1 LPSKPFIM
9 SDLLPLFVAALKDKV
24 VIDAQDEIVQQK
36 KELDL
41 LRSVQIIHRPSN
53 EDEEIV
59 VYASAR
65 FEDGCYLS
73 NPNLWEVD
81 LLEPKLGEKA
91 STTTTRCRL
100 TNLRQCDI
108 CVGGGFPIASFDDEL
123 NNRADYEGFFDYS
136 DSDSDNSKRV
146 SFCFGPYSSWVL
158 LEVHGWPRA
167 DWADDT
173 DPETVIAFLVDDVAS
188 RYPDATVEFKS
199 VSFVVSSIHGALKRL
214 LPPRRQA
221 QVRADRDSRNTE
233 ESRAHSEL
241 MQFVAITMREG
252 GNQNGSVLFV
262 PQLHKIMDLLSQLG
276 VFEQNEDNQNLI
288 VAVVQSYEQNG
299 RDVVEGAIRG
309 IIRRRQQ
316 GGAAEGEDAIFGNDV
331 EE

>member
-1 LPSKPFIM
+1 
-9 SDLLPLFVAALKDKV
+9 
-24 VIDAQDEIVQQK
+24 
-36 KELDL
+36 
-41 LRSVQIIHRPSN
+41 
-53 EDEEIV
+53 
-59 VYASAR
+59 
-65 FEDGCYLS
+65 
-73 NPNLWEVD
+73 
-81 LLEPKLGEKA
+81 
-91 STTTTRCRL
+91 
-100 TNLRQCDI
+100 LRQCDI

-123 NNRADYEGFFDYS
+123 SNRPFYEGIFDFS
-136 DSDSDNSKRV
+136 DSNSDNSKSL
-146 SFCFGPYSSWVL
+146 SFCFCPYSLWVS

-167 DWADDT
+167 DWEAVVQPDDP
-173 DPETVIAFLVDDVAS
+173 DPETVIAFLVDNVAS
-188 RYPDATVEFKS
+188 RYPDATVEFQS

-299 RDVVEGAIRG
+299 RDVVEGAIRR